1 MSESMRPDPV
11 EGRASTD
18 SARMPDVGRV
28 TVESDWEVATICL
41 DRPAKHNALTPEML
55 EQLEKILIGLDT
67 DRDVRVVI
75 LTAAGNRSFCAG
87 ADINRFKALEP
98 LDMWAQWTRRGH
110 RVFDHLA
117 GLRQPTIAA
126 ISGNAYGG
134 GFELALACDLRILAD
149 DATLGL
155 TEVGIGTLPGWG
167 GTGRLRDLVGTGRAK
182 ELIFTGEPL
191 AAEQALAWGI
201 VNQLAPQAEV
211 INTAHALAT
220 KIAERAP
227 IAVQMAK
234 QAIDAG
240 EAYQAMEQ
248 VSSAATAFTDDAA
261 EGFASFTEKRDPQYR
276 GT

>member
-1 MSESMRPDPV
+1 MRNGMSESAQPDIGEISV
-11 EGRASTD
+11 EV
-18 SARMPDVGRV
+18 DV
-28 TVESDWEVATICL
+28 VATICL
-41 DRPAKHNALTPEML
+41 ERPAKHNALTPAML
-55 EQLEKILIGLDT
+55 EQLEQILIGLDAN
-67 DRDVRVVI
+67 RDVRVVL

-87 ADINRFKALEP
+87 ADIKHFKMLEP
-98 LDMWAQWTRRGH
+98 LDMWAQWTRLGH

-126 ISGNAYGG
+126 VSGNAYGG

-167 GTGRLRDLVGTGRAK
+167 GTGRLRDLVGAGRAK
-182 ELIFTGEPL
+182 ELIFTGGPL
-191 AAEQALAWGI
+191 PAERALAWGV
-201 VNQLAPQAEV
+201 VNQLAPKAEV
-211 INTAHALAT
+211 INTAHALAV
-220 KIAERAP
+220 KIANRAP

-240 EAYQAMEQ
+240 GAYQAMEQ
-248 VSSAATAFTDDAA
+248 ISSAATAFTEDAA
-261 EGFASFTEKRDPQYR
+261 EGFASFTEKRDPRYL